1 MCLTSTLSVTL
12 FLVSHVKSCRAVLSA
27 IVRPGQTTAEVSRLP
42 EKADPIRSSALTVR
56 SSNRSQRFCVI
67 RYHQTLQFH
76 QRRETS

>member
-1 MCLTSTLSVTL
+1 MSYEHSVC
-12 FLVSHVKSCRAVLSA
+12 HVIPRQSRKVLSRRL
-27 IVRPGQTTAEVSRLP
+27 VRHSPARPDDAEVSRLP
-42 EKADPIRSSALTVR
+42 EKADLIRSSALTVR